1 MSTASR
7 KLRLRSRRAASFV
20 DLARSANG
28 LTGHVRP
35 ARALALC
42 AGHFPDVPLLP
53 GAALVGLMAEL
64 SGDRAVVAEYRDV
77 PVNAAAH
84 RGHVRFEA
92 RVERRLA
99 GFWRWRCEAR
109 GADDRVL
116 LSSRVTVAAER

>member
-1 MSTASR
+1 M
-7 KLRLRSRRAASFV
+7 
-20 DLARSANG
+20 
-28 LTGHVRP
+28 RP

-64 SGDRAVVAEYRDV
+64 AGDRAVIAEYRDV
-77 PVNAAAH
+77 AVHAAAH
-84 RGHVRFEA
+84 RGHVRF
-92 RVERRLA
+92 
-99 GFWRWRCEAR
+99 EAR

>member
-1 MSTASR
+1 
-7 KLRLRSRRAASFV
+7 
-20 DLARSANG
+20 
-28 LTGHVRP
+28 
-35 ARALALC
+35 
-42 AGHFPDVPLLP
+42 
-53 GAALVGLMAEL
+53 MAEL

-77 PVNAAAH
+77 PVHAAAH